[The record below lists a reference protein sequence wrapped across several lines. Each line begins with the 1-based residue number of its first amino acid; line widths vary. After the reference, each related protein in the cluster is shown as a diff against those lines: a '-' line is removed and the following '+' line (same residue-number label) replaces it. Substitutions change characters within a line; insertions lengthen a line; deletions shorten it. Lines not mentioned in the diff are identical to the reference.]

1 MEQDEDVSILFS
13 PVSYTST
20 SGKRRTGGAGGE
32 FGSGGARSGSE
43 TIAETQSEPGH
54 AH

>member
-20 SGKRRTGGAGGE
+20 SGKRRTGGRE